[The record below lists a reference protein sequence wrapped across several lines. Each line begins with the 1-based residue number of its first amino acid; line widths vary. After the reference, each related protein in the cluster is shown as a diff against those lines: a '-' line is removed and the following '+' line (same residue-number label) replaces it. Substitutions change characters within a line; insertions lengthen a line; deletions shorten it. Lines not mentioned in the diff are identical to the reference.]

1 MTTLDAH
8 AAIVRLT
15 WPIAAWPNPNRDR
28 RKHWTREREEARNIR
43 AMGKSLGQQALDKH
57 QPLTSP
63 IHVTLTWAFPDRRER
78 DLENWSSKALIDG
91 IADSGLIAGD
101 STKHIARVT
110 REVDVVRSE
119 KGKLRVTV
127 RIEEIERS
135 AE

>member
-1 MTTLDAH
+1 MS
-8 AAIVRLT
+8 AIVRLT

-28 RKHWTREREEARNIR
+28 KKHWTKEREEARNIR
-43 AMGKSLGQQALDKH
+43 AMGKSLGQQALDKCG
-57 QPLTSP
+57 PIPSP
-63 IHVTLTWAFPDRRER
+63 VHVILTWAFPDRRER